1 MKHREGQKA
10 KLLSVRLSTEEWD
23 SLRRQA
29 DESGMVLSDFVRVRL
44 RVRAVQKKKKEN
56 REGGGQIAKVGNNL
70 NQIAKWVNTYK
81 LAADTAD
88 VIMLLAD
95 IWGDLK
101 KVKAM
106 VKGE

>member
-44 RVRAVQKKKKEN
+44 RVRAVEKKKKEY
-56 REGGGQIAKVGNNL
+56 REVAIQIARVGNNL
-70 NQIAKWVNTYK
+70 NQVAKWVNTYK
-81 LAADTAD
+81 SAADTAD
-88 VIMLLAD
+88 AIRLLAD
-95 IWGDLK
+95 MWGDLK
-101 KVKAM
+101 RIKAM

>member
-44 RVRAVQKKKKEN
+44 RVRAVEKKKEY
-56 REGGGQIAKVGNNL
+56 REVAIQIARVGNNL
-70 NQIAKWVNTYK
+70 NQVAKWVNTYK
-81 LAADTAD
+81 SAADTAD
-88 VIMLLAD
+88 AIRLLAD
-95 IWGDLK
+95 MWGDLK
-101 KVKAM
+101 EIKAM

>member
-44 RVRAVQKKKKEN
+44 RVRAVEKKKKEY
-56 REGGGQIAKVGNNL
+56 REVAIQIARVGNNL
-70 NQIAKWVNTYK
+70 NQVAKWVNTYK
-81 LAADTAD
+81 SAADTAD
-88 VIMLLAD
+88 AIRLLAD
-95 IWGDLK
+95 MWGDLK
-101 KVKAM
+101 KIKAM

>member
-44 RVRAVQKKKKEN
+44 RVRAVEKKK
-56 REGGGQIAKVGNNL
+56 RIPGSGGTNSQS
-70 NQIAKWVNTYK
+70 
-81 LAADTAD
+81 
-88 VIMLLAD
+88 
-95 IWGDLK
+95 
-101 KVKAM
+101 
-106 VKGE
+106 GE